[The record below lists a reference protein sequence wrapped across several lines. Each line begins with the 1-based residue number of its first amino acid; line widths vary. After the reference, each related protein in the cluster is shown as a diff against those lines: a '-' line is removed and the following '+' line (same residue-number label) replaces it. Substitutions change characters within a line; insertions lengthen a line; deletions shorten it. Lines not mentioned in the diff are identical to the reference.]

1 MNYKILYF
9 AFVSSQLGGVEQK
22 IIAQF
27 DAFVKLGA
35 EIKLYLVSS
44 FTPGETLAFEIKKR
58 AGVSILINS
67 PAKIRNPW
75 VRRKGKFDLISS
87 VLSDYNPKSTIVYFR
102 YPIADIFFLRFL
114 KKNKAFRF
122 ITEHQDIENVTKQVW
137 KKSFEILWGESVR
150 KMITGFVG
158 VTTEITNFE
167 KSFINDQGHYYA
179 SIGNGIDTYNR
190 PLRYPRDELQSNE
203 IRILFVGAGYK
214 PQGLSR
220 LIWSIYLY
228 YKNKNNLI
236 QIYLKVAG
244 DSQAMNKNRNLVKR
258 LKLNTRVCFLGN
270 LGSKDLNELFD
281 WAQIGCGTLAIHKK
295 GLNFTS
301 ELKAREYCARGL
313 PFFWSTS
320 DQDFNPD
327 FPYVLK
333 VPKSNGSFS
342 LDPVISFVYQL
353 TTDNTHPSKMRQYA
367 IEYLDWS
374 VKMKELITFFDEIIK
389 NSN

>member
-1 MNYKILYF
+1 M
-9 AFVSSQLGGVEQK
+9 
-22 IIAQF
+22 
-27 DAFVKLGA
+27 
-35 EIKLYLVSS
+35 
-44 FTPGETLAFEIKKR
+44 
-58 AGVSILINS
+58 
-67 PAKIRNPW
+67 
-75 VRRKGKFDLISS
+75 
-87 VLSDYNPKSTIVYFR
+87 
-102 YPIADIFFLRFL
+102 
-114 KKNKAFRF
+114 
-122 ITEHQDIENVTKQVW
+122 
-137 KKSFEILWGESVR
+137 
-150 KMITGFVG
+150 
-158 VTTEITNFE
+158 
-167 KSFINDQGHYYA
+167 
-179 SIGNGIDTYNR
+179 
-190 PLRYPRDELQSNE
+190 
-203 IRILFVGAGYK
+203 
-214 PQGLSR
+214 
-220 LIWSIYLY
+220 Y

-333 VPKSNGSFS
+333 VPKSNGAFS
-342 LDPVISFVYQL
+342 MDPVISFVYQL

-374 VKMKELITFFDEIIK
+374 VKMKELLTFFDEIIK